1 MKIRNILFNILV
13 IVTVLAV
20 GFVGFNLISGAKGY
34 AVTSPSMKDTLN
46 VGDVVFV
53 KDVGF
58 EELAIGDIITV
69 ASSDGKRFFTHRIV
83 EINTEDKTVN
93 TRGDANGADDPM
105 PTETER
111 IVGRVWYSVPLL
123 GFITIGFSY
132 VSQSAGLLILAAVAV
147 VLVVLNSILIKSK
160 KRRGESDE

>member
-1 MKIRNILFNILV
+1 M
-13 IVTVLAV
+13 LAV
-20 GFVGFNLISGAKGY
+20 GFVGFNLVSGAKGY

-53 KDVGF
+53 KSVGF
-58 EELAIGDIITV
+58 EELKVGDIITV
-69 ASSDGKRFFTHRIV
+69 ASSDGKSFFTHRVV
-83 EINTEDKTVN
+83 EINSENKTVN

-105 PTETER
+105 PTEAQR

-123 GFITIGFSY
+123 GFITIGFGY
-132 VSQSAGLLILAAVAV
+132 VSRSAGLLILALVAV
-147 VLVVLNSILIKSK
+147 VLVVLNSILTKSE

>member
-1 MKIRNILFNILV
+1 MKIRNVLFNILA

-20 GFVGFNLISGAKGY
+20 GFVGFNLLSGAKGY
-34 AVTSPSMKDTLN
+34 AVTSDSMKDTLN
-46 VGDVVFV
+46 TGDVVFV
-53 KDVGF
+53 KSVTFDELQVGDV
-58 EELAIGDIITV
+58 ITV
-69 ASSDGKRFFTHRIV
+69 ASSGGERFFTHRIV
-83 EINTEDKTVN
+83 EINKTDRTVT

-105 PTETER
+105 PTEEER
-111 IVGRVWYSVPLL
+111 IVGRMWYSVPLL

-147 VLVVLNSILIKSK
+147 VFVVLNSILTKSK